1 MSTTHFDVIII
12 GAGISGISA
21 AHYIQSDCPDK
32 TYAILEGRK
41 NIGGTWDLFRYPGIR
56 SDSDMYTFGFAF
68 KPWRS
73 PQAIA
78 PRESIIQYLEEAV
91 KEDGIDKHI
100 LFEHKL
106 LKASWSSGAALWSL
120 TVLTPGSGSPQI
132 FTCSFLSLCMGYYD
146 YENGYTPVFTG
157 REKFKGRMVHPQHW
171 DPGLD
176 YADKKIVVIGS
187 GATAVTL
194 IPVLAKEATHV
205 TMLQRSPTYIASQPD
220 VDKTAVRINK
230 ILPKKTAYRINRIRK
245 ILAQRLV
252 YTFSRSFPATM
263 KKVLLKNVKA
273 SIGPGID
280 VGLHFSP
287 GYDPWDQ
294 RLCLAPNGDIF
305 KAIKAGKVS
314 VVTDHINTFTETGL
328 QLASGQFLEADI
340 IVTATGLNARLFS
353 NVDFEVDGKKVDFSK
368 KICYKSAMISDIPN
382 MTFAFGYTNASWT
395 LKCDM
400 TNQYTCRLINYMASH
415 GYKQCVP
422 VQNDPS
428 LELKPFSDFSPGY
441 ILRVI
446 NHLPKTG
453 GQKPWKVEQNYYYD
467 KKMFEKSPLDDGV
480 LQFK

>member
-1 MSTTHFDVIII
+1 
-12 GAGISGISA
+12 
-21 AHYIQSDCPDK
+21 
-32 TYAILEGRK
+32 
-41 NIGGTWDLFRYPGIR
+41 
-56 SDSDMYTFGFAF
+56 
-68 KPWRS
+68 
-73 PQAIA
+73 
-78 PRESIIQYLEEAV
+78 
-91 KEDGIDKHI
+91 
-100 LFEHKL
+100 
-106 LKASWSSGAALWSL
+106 
-120 TVLTPGSGSPQI
+120 
-132 FTCSFLSLCMGYYD
+132 
-146 YENGYTPVFTG
+146 
-157 REKFKGRMVHPQHW
+157 
-171 DPGLD
+171 
-176 YADKKIVVIGS
+176 VVIGS

-353 NVDFEVDGKKVDFSK
+353 NVDFEVDGEKVDFSK